1 MRTVRLRLFVAAAL
15 SIADRASA
23 PSFEAD
29 IARPMTRREK
39 RSSTGATWSH
49 PSSVRGNFTP
59 VTLAAARHF
68 KHAAERGDGKV
79 RALDLN
85 EREPPGLCFAKNF
98 AAVFRISRSISS
110 CLFSRRRRASSA
122 TFVAGERS
130 ERRVACNFAC
140 IFACTFVS
148 ALHPVAQRSLSL
160 IQIFRDTINAAVACL
175 AQAYRLCFE
184 LR

>member
-1 MRTVRLRLFVAAAL
+1 VE
-15 SIADRASA
+15 
-23 PSFEAD
+23 PSLIGPRELHAGH
-29 IARPMTRREK
+29 PRR
-39 RSSTGATWSH
+39 S
-49 PSSVRGNFTP
+49 PTP
-59 VTLAAARHF
+59 ITLAAARQF

-79 RALDLN
+79 RTIDLN

-98 AAVFRISRSISS
+98 AAVFRIARSISS

-130 ERRVACNFAC
+130 DRRVAC

>member
-1 MRTVRLRLFVAAAL
+1 MRTVRLRLFVAAAH

-98 AAVFRISRSISS
+98 AAVFRIARSISS

-130 ERRVACNFAC
+130 DRRVAC
-140 IFACTFVS
+140 IFACNFVS

-160 IQIFRDTINAAVACL
+160 IQIFRDTINAALACL

>member
-1 MRTVRLRLFVAAAL
+1 MRTVRLRLFVAAAH

-130 ERRVACNFAC
+130 DRRVAC

-160 IQIFRDTINAAVACL
+160 IQIFRDTLNAAVACL
-175 AQAYRLCFE
+175 AHAYRLCFE

>member
-1 MRTVRLRLFVAAAL
+1 MRTVRLRLFVAAAH

-85 EREPPGLCFAKNF
+85 EREPPGLCFAKKF

-130 ERRVACNFAC
+130 DRRVACN
-140 IFACTFVS
+140 FACTFVS

>member
-1 MRTVRLRLFVAAAL
+1 MRTVRLRLFVAAAH

-79 RALDLN
+79 RAIDLN
-85 EREPPGLCFAKNF
+85 EREPPRLCFAKNF

-140 IFACTFVS
+140 TFVS

>member
-1 MRTVRLRLFVAAAL
+1 MRTVRLRLFVAAAH

-110 CLFSRRRRASSA
+110 CLFSRRRRTSSA
-122 TFVAGERS
+122 RS
-130 ERRVACNFAC
+130 SL
-140 IFACTFVS
+140 VS
-148 ALHPVAQRSLSL
+148 AASGALPAFLPASLPAALSARYTQSRS
-160 IQIFRDTINAAVACL
+160 AVL
-175 AQAYRLCFE
+175 V
-184 LR
+184 

>member
-1 MRTVRLRLFVAAAL
+1 MRTVRLRLFVAAAH

-79 RALDLN
+79 RAIDLN
-85 EREPPGLCFAKNF
+85 EREPPRLCFAKNF

-130 ERRVACNFAC
+130 DRRVAC
-140 IFACTFVS
+140 IFACNFVS

>member
-1 MRTVRLRLFVAAAL
+1 MRTVRLRLFVAAAH

-79 RALDLN
+79 RTIDLN

-98 AAVFRISRSISS
+98 AAVFRIARSISS

-130 ERRVACNFAC
+130 DRRVACN
-140 IFACTFVS
+140 FACTFVS